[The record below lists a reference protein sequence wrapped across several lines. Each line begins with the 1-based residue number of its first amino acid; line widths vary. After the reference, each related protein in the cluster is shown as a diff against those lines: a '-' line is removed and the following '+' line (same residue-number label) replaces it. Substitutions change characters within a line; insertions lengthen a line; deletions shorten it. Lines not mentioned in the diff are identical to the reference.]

1 MPISLPLLD
10 SLANL
15 ANAGAGV
22 PIHNHM
28 ALVRQEIGSIM
39 NKYFQK
45 SLDEDNV
52 SRVKYY
58 LKIFFL

>member
-1 MPISLPLLD
+1 MPISLSLLD

-15 ANAGAGV
+15 ANAGVGV

-39 NKYFQK
+39 NRYCQK
-45 SLDEDNV
+45 SLDENNV
-52 SRVKYY
+52 S
-58 LKIFFL
+58 ITNFFIN